1 MSFHLTQKAK
11 ADLKEIARYTQKT
24 WGHGQRNIYL
34 QKIDIAFH
42 DLSETPDIGRDCDYI
57 RAGYKKY
64 GVGKHFIFYRAIE
77 THHIEIVR
85 VLHGRMNIKKRL
97 TEN

>member
-11 ADLKEIARYTQKT
+11 ADLKDIARYTQKT
-24 WGHGQRNIYL
+24 WGSDQRNTYL
-34 QKIDIAFH
+34 QKIDSAFL

-57 RAGYKKY
+57 RSGYKKY
-64 GVGKHFIFYRAIE
+64 GIGKHFIFYRL
-77 THHIEIVR
+77 TKPHHIEIVR

>member
-11 ADLKEIARYTQKT
+11 ADLKDIARYTQKN
-24 WGHGQRNIYL
+24 WGHEQRNNYL
-34 QKIDIAFH
+34 QKIDDAFH
-42 DLSETPDIGRDCDYI
+42 DLSKEPDKGRDCDYI

-64 GVGKHFIFYRAIE
+64 RVGKHFIFYRL
-77 THHIEIVR
+77 TKLHHVEIVR